1 MVHLL
6 SILLVFFALLAF
18 LILTHE
24 LGHFLMARWLGIKV
38 DEFGFGLPPR
48 VVGWAKFKN
57 KEGKKYW
64 RFVFKKKKKSEKL
77 ISTVY
82 SLNAIP
88 FGGFVKIMGEDGSD
102 KDNRRSFAAQ
112 SATKRFLVL
121 FAGIFMNFVFGS
133 LLFSLGFW
141 LGFPEMVDDGATV
154 KDAKVQV
161 SEVMSESPAELA
173 GIKVGDTLR
182 SVVLPNSER
191 LSIEGIGQV
200 QTLTKNNAGEKII
213 FEVLRGD
220 DVYRLE
226 ATPRVNPAQGQ
237 GALGVSL
244 VRTGIVRHSF
254 GEALLMGPQRAGQL
268 FWIIGDY
275 IGGAL
280 VKLVRLEK
288 TQMDFS
294 GPVGIVVLTNQ
305 MKEMGWPYLLQFA
318 AVISV
323 NLAFMNL
330 LPLPA
335 LDGGRILFL
344 LIEKI
349 KGRPVDE
356 KIEGIV
362 HTVGLYLL
370 LFLMLVVSVKDVSRF
385 QDKFKMLFERIGF

>member
-1 MVHLL
+1 MLHLL
-6 SILLVFFALLAF
+6 SIVLVFFALLAF

-48 VVGWAKFKN
+48 VFGWAKFRN
-57 KEGKKYW
+57 KKGREYW
-64 RFVFKKKKKSEKL
+64 RLVFQKKKKSEQL

-82 SLNAIP
+82 SFNAIP
-88 FGGFVKIMGEDGSD
+88 FGGFVKIMGEDGGD
-102 KDNRRSFAAQ
+102 RDDQRSFASQ
-112 SATKRFLVL
+112 SAGRRFLVL
-121 FAGIFMNFVFGS
+121 FAGIFMNFVFGA

-141 LGFPEMVDDGATV
+141 LGFPEIVGDAV
-154 KDAKVQV
+154 SAKDVKVQIT
-161 SEVMSESPAELA
+161 EVKKASPAEEA
-173 GIKVGDTLR
+173 GMKAGDVLR
-182 SVVLPNSER
+182 AVILPGEEK
-191 LSIEGIGQV
+191 IGISQVAQV
-200 QTLTKNNAGEKII
+200 QEITKDNPGEKLTV
-213 FEVLRGD
+213 EVLRGD

-226 ATPRVNPAQGQ
+226 MIPRINPPQGE
-237 GALGVSL
+237 GALGITL
-244 VRTGIVRHSF
+244 ARTGIVRHSF
-254 GEALLMGPQRAGQL
+254 AEAMIMGPQRAGQL

-275 IGGAL
+275 LGGAL

-356 KIEGIV
+356 RVEGIV